1 MIPLYPSLEAATE
14 SGPGS
19 AAITPELLWALV
31 DALADGVALTG
42 DDGRLALVNR
52 RVEDMFGYQRRADR
66 PAGRVPHPG
75 RSASGPPWPPG
86 PVHASAAV
94 PADGRRGAAGGAA
107 QRRDHLPGPDQPQPG
122 PHCDRPLHP
131 DRDTRRHPD
140 PAAPRLGELD
150 RAAAAPARA
159 HRSQELLA
167 RVASHL
173 LQVGLSLQA
182 ASSQPGDVAR
192 QRIAEAVH
200 RLDDTIHEIRDHVFA
215 ARHRLTPG

>member
-1 MIPLYPSLEAATE
+1 MIPLYPSLEAATD
-14 SGPGS
+14 SGPCS

-31 DALADGVALTG
+31 DALADGVTLTG

-66 PAGRVPHPG
+66 PAGRVPPPG

-94 PADGRRGAAGGAA
+94 PADGRPGQLAGLHKDGTTFPVQINLSPVPTATGHFTLTVI
-107 QRRDHLPGPDQPQPG
+107 RDATRIPQ
-122 PHCDRPLHP
+122 HHD
-131 DRDTRRHPD
+131 
-140 PAAPRLGELD
+140 LGELA

-159 HRSQELLA
+159 HRSQELLD

-173 LQVGLSLQA
+173 LRVGLSLQGRQQPARRRGQA
-182 ASSQPGDVAR
+182 A
-192 QRIAEAVH
+192 H
-200 RLDDTIHEIRDHVFA
+200 RRSRPA
-215 ARHRLTPG
+215 PR